1 MDPAAE
7 LDIKLDRLRRL
18 MHACKAETLLLRTR
32 ANLAWLTGGG
42 VFHVNGATDTAI
54 ASLLVQDERIT
65 LITSN
70 IEAQRLIDEQLPVE
84 TRDRFTVVGCD
95 WWSPRKQSELL
106 GQLVGSQK
114 LAIDT
119 GGGADNLGPAIAAVR
134 GSLTEAEVRRYMA
147 DGPAL
152 ATTLEVVASQVRRGM
167 TESEIAAMIG
177 RVLGEIGFRVAV
189 CLVGADD
196 RIDTRR
202 HPMPTDRNAEHRA
215 MLVAVAER
223 SGLYCA
229 ATRIVSLGEPDGE
242 LRRKMR
248 AVSEINATA
257 ITASEPGRDW
267 RDVLAAIVVAYEEAG
282 YADEWRLHHQGGSI
296 GYQPRDMIVTPE
308 TEGTIAEA
316 QAIAWNPTIAGV
328 KCEDTIITGEGG
340 RLMLC
345 GPGADW
351 PAFEIERDGKVVRCA
366 DMLVTGG

>member
-18 MHACKAETLLLRTR
+18 MHTCKVESLLLRTR
-32 ANLAWLTGGG
+32 ANLSWLTGGG
-42 VFHVNGATDTAI
+42 VFHVNGATETAI
-54 ASLLVQDERIT
+54 ASMLVQSDRVH
-65 LITSN
+65 LITNN
-70 IEAQRLIDEQLPVE
+70 IEAQRLIDEQLPIE
-84 TRDRFTVVGCD
+84 SHDRFTVVGCD
-95 WWSPRKQSELL
+95 WWSPSKQGELL
-106 GQLVGSQK
+106 GQLVGPQRFAVDSG
-114 LAIDT
+114 D
-119 GGGADNLGPAIAAVR
+119 GAENLGSGITAVR
-134 GSLTEAEVRRYMA
+134 GSLTEAEVRRYMV
-147 DGPAL
+147 DGPAM

-167 TESEIAAMIG
+167 TECEIAAMIG

-202 HPMPTDRNAEHRA
+202 HPMPTDRKAEHRA

-229 ATRIVSLGEPDGE
+229 ATRIVSLGEPDGQ

-248 AVSEINATA
+248 AIAEVNATA
-257 ITASEPGRDW
+257 ITASEPGSTW
-267 RDVLAAIVVAYEEAG
+267 REVLETIVGAYDAAG
-282 YADEWRLHHQGGSI
+282 YPDEWRLHHQGGPI
-296 GYQPRDMIVTPE
+296 GYQPRDTIVTPQ
-308 TEGTIAEA
+308 TEGEIAEA

-351 PAFEIERDGKVVRCA
+351 PAFEIERNGKVVRCA
-366 DMLVTGG
+366 DMLVTGR